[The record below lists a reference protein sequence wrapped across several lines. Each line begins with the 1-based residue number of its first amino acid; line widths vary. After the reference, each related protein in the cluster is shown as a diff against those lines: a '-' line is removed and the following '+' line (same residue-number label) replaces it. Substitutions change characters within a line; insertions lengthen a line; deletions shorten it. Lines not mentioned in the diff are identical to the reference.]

1 MIVRVPPE
9 DDPHKDLYDEDNFQV
24 IIMDWEHKMGG
35 DTFLGHYHSGMSNKP
50 PNILI
55 NGLGQFKQVID
66 DNGTSVTLPVATYR
80 VKQVK
85 ERRKKIFEKPSSE
98 ITR

>member
-1 MIVRVPPE
+1 MRVPPE
-9 DDPHKDLYDEDNFQV
+9 EDPHKDLYDEDDFQV

-35 DTFLGHYHSGMSNKP
+35 DTFLGHYHTGTSNKP

-55 NGLGQFKQVID
+55 NGLGQFERVIGV
-66 DNGTSVTLPVATYR
+66 NKTSVALPIATYP

-85 ERRKKIFEKPSSE
+85 LIETLSE
-98 ITR
+98 ISR